1 MKSKYAIVI
10 LILFLLIPVIALHG
24 VLVSQPKQDLDI
36 FVGVDVAYD
45 NVEEIKA
52 LVDEISA
59 YTNTIVIG
67 SIGITYDLQKLNDV
81 CQYVYEKG
89 MYFIIY
95 KVHPLNDD
103 LEDLAVQRQWV
114 HEAKPMWGKYF
125 LGLYAYDE
133 TGGRQLDDAEY
144 QVVHN
149 WNADNLTDAAN
160 KYVSGLDMILNHTI
174 RELLGAEN
182 VPLYTSDYALYWFD
196 YKGGYDVVFAEF
208 GWNYSRQLNVALCRG
223 AANVLNRDWGA
234 MITWTYTQPPDHKS
248 YLESGDRLYDD
259 LVLAYENGAKYI
271 LVFDSNENYTHGTLQ
286 PEHKDALKRFWQY
299 AADNPRPSEPPSDR
313 MAYVLPK
320 DYGYG
325 FRGPDDTV
333 WGLWAGHEYDFSF
346 EISTQVGGLL
356 GEYPNRVD
364 MIYDDGLEPGNSYGY
379 SELIFWN
386 GTVIQ

>member
-10 LILFLLIPVIALHG
+10 LILLLLIPVIVLHR
-24 VLVSQPKQDLDI
+24 VLVNQPKKDLDI

-45 NVEEIKA
+45 NVEEIKM
-52 LVDEISA
+52 LVDEISPC
-59 YTNTIVIG
+59 TNTIVIG
-67 SIGITYDLQKLNDV
+67 STGITYDLQKLNDV

-114 HEAKPMWGKYF
+114 LDAKPKWGKYF

-133 TGGRQLDDAEY
+133 TGGRQLDDADY
-144 QVVHN
+144 QVVGD
-149 WNADNLTDAAN
+149 WKADNQTDAAN
-160 KYVSGLDMILNHTI
+160 KYVSGLNVILNHTI

-182 VPLYTSDYALYWFD
+182 LPLYTSDYALYWFD
-196 YKGGYDVVFAEF
+196 YKGGYDVVFSEF

-223 AANVLNRDWGA
+223 AANVLNKDWGA

-248 YLESGDRLYDD
+248 YLESGEKLYDD

-286 PEHKDALKRFWQY
+286 PDHKDALKRFWEY
-299 AADNPRPSEPPSDR
+299 SADNPRPSELPSDR

-325 FRGPDDTV
+325 FRGPDDTI
-333 WGLWAGHEYDFSF
+333 WGLWTGHEYAFSF

-356 GEYPNRVD
+356 EEYPNKVD
-364 MIYDDGLEPGNSYGY
+364 MIYDDGLESGSMYGY